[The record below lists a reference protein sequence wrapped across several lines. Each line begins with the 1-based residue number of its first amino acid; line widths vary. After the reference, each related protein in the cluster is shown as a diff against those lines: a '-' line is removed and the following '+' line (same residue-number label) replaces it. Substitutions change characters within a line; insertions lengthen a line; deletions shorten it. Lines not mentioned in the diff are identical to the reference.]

1 VFLKDWKFFDEE
13 GDMNITQFAE
23 KLKKVALSA
32 NSDFFGNTSWP
43 SETAANSMSEPEGR
57 VLNLQ

>member
-1 VFLKDWKFFDEE
+1 MTQGESWSPRERPFPKKVLK
-13 GDMNITQFAE
+13 N
-23 KLKKVALSA
+23 VALSA
-32 NSDFFGNTSWP
+32 NSDFFGNTSWR